1 MEGPNHQC
9 FLCMGTCI
17 GLELSEEASNDVC
30 AIGGQPGRG
39 IDGLGRS
46 YVAFQCK
53 KLGFMWFI
61 WVAIDLHI

>member
-53 KLGFMWFI
+53 K
-61 WVAIDLHI
+61 